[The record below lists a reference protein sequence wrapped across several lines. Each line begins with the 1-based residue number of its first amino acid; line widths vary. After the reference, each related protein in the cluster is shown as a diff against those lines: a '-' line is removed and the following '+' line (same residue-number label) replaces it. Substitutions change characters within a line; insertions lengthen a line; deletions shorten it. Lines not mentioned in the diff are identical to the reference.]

1 MQESPSRPVLTVS
14 MSSWA
19 PASSSASSH
28 HGKDMTYITKT
39 AIEVIQFVKS
49 KVIEIR
55 FSNTKT
61 PSVPTI
67 VDLLSIYQAVD
78 KVGVNVSVLPTL
90 SCRSPKTGLRSRPH
104 SPWWSS
110 VVTSSATSTTTLVAL
125 LPTLTPLSRPVPPTL
140 TPPFRYR

>member
-1 MQESPSRPVLTVS
+1 MDDARIAVETGVDGVDVVMGTSKFLREFS
-14 MSSWA
+14 
-19 PASSSASSH
+19 

-49 KVIEIR
+49 KGIEIR
-55 FSNTKT
+55 FSTED
-61 PSVPTI
+61 SFRSDI

-104 SPWWSS
+104 SPWCRR
-110 VVTSSATSTTTLVAL
+110 L
-125 LPTLTPLSRPVPPTL
+125 
-140 TPPFRYR
+140 